1 MGRQRS
7 PRSQPPAP
15 SGIQAE
21 MPALLGPPTQGAGEA
36 LNGVLLHLQQPGAD
50 SRAGSCAAV
59 HTPSL
64 RAAACLGAH
73 DQMGGFCRGPL
84 RPERKVNSGSPHSV
98 SAYPSQARPRWGA
111 GGTQGPAS
119 ASQSMGNLGPCSEAL
134 RGMVVG
140 CSDGGNTLLPP
151 HSGGGRVS
159 HGTQDWEGTGGSQ
172 AGRKLMGAQGQE
184 GKCPR

>member
-1 MGRQRS
+1 MGRQRFPKEPAACSIRNPGRDAS
-7 PRSQPPAP
+7 PPWGSP
-15 SGIQAE
+15 
-21 MPALLGPPTQGAGEA
+21 QGAGEA

-59 HTPSL
+59 HTPPL

-140 CSDGGNTLLPP
+140 CSEGGNTLLPP
-151 HSGGGRVS
+151 HSGGAGFTRNSRLGR
-159 HGTQDWEGTGGSQ
+159 HRGQPGWEKAHGGSG
-172 AGRKLMGAQGQE
+172 AGGQV
-184 GKCPR
+184 P